1 MTQEEFKMAL
11 EAAYL
16 AGFNASGEG
25 YNAECPFDYHKES
38 PINNRIWRVDRDNYI
53 KEALA
58 QFDSFQEKPKTEPV
72 RIMGFD
78 CFCGRRMIVSAEQG
92 VIPAPERT
100 WVGLNDDE
108 QQELYDTW
116 VENNSGWGLFYSLI
130 ETKLKEKNQ

>member
-1 MTQEEFKMAL
+1 MAL

-38 PINNRIWRVDRDNYI
+38 PANNRIWRVDRDNYI

-78 CFCGRRMIVSAEQG
+78 CFCGRRMVVSAEQG
-92 VIPAPERT
+92 VVPASQRKPLLASDIVTMYEESP
-100 WVGLNDDE
+100 NCDADM
-108 QQELYDTW
+108 
-116 VENNSGWGLFYSLI
+116 I
-130 ETKLKEKNQ
+130 EFARAIEAAHGIKD